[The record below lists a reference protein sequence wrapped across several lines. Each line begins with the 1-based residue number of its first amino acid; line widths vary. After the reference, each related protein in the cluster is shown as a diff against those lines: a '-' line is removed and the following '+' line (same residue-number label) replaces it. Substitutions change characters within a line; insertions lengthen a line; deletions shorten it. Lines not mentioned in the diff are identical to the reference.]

1 MHIPLR
7 PFCLKL
13 AEGIAERNTKDH
25 TRFPHPQ
32 AALEHF
38 DDIEDLGVG
47 TPRKIG
53 FCSLKQRWSYPHFDA
68 MSQSRQV
75 SWLQANVTHSEGNLI
90 GFNRGM
96 YKTSLGFEHH
106 DLDVRLISWMSL
118 VILSQT
124 RNFIVSYEWLCTPNS
139 IHCQGQPWKL
149 RPTLER
155 IFAMYNVQRTEV
167 PHCDELPQGANG
179 ERNYLSFLVLLSY
192 SFSQRSWQRKFEIQN
207 HPFRSSIS
215 FCNCPSGFQ
224 LQLPVRWEIYKG
236 WLVRSIREAT
246 CMVLVGSSYSR
257 CKAENCKA
265 ENRNVTA
272 QLAFKKRSL
281 T

>member
-1 MHIPLR
+1 MISLVAISRTSYASFNSRDYYNPHVDIACQLQVQGLTFSQRSEVVYLSANWKLSPMHIPLR

-13 AEGIAERNTKDH
+13 AGGIAERNTKDH

-75 SWLQANVTHSEGNLI
+75 SWLQANVTHSAGNLI

-124 RNFIVSYEWLCTPNS
+124 RNFICSVLWMIVYSQFHPLPGTAMKCKT
-139 IHCQGQPWKL
+139 HPWKN
-149 RPTLER
+149 
-155 IFAMYNVQRTEV
+155 FCDVQCTTYR
-167 PHCDELPQGANG
+167 
-179 ERNYLSFLVLLSY
+179 
-192 SFSQRSWQRKFEIQN
+192 
-207 HPFRSSIS
+207 
-215 FCNCPSGFQ
+215 
-224 LQLPVRWEIYKG
+224 
-236 WLVRSIREAT
+236 
-246 CMVLVGSSYSR
+246 GSSLWWIASR
-257 CKAENCKA
+257 SE
-265 ENRNVTA
+265 RRTQLFTPFSPSQLLLFTA
-272 QLAFKKRSL
+272 LLA